1 MEILG
6 VFEVARLLTGLME
19 AEPRLRL
26 ICIRGELANAKAH
39 PSGHFYF
46 TLKDERAQLRG
57 VMFRSRFQRVA
68 FAPKDGDMVL
78 VTGQVAFYEPGG
90 QVQVYAEA
98 LDQIGLG
105 AQLLRLQEL
114 KAKLEGE
121 GLFRPER
128 KRPLPLLPRKVGIVT
143 SASGAALRDIIQVA
157 RRRHPAI
164 DLVIAPARVQG
175 LGAADE
181 VARQLQ
187 RIACQPGVDVVIVG
201 RGGGGQEDL
210 SAFNEE
216 SLVRA
221 VAASPVPV
229 VSAVGHETDFTL
241 VDFVADHRA
250 PTPSAAA
257 EICVP
262 MYLELLARVRE
273 LHARAE
279 GGLRRDL
286 SERRRRVRSLAGRGP
301 LRRPLDIVQ
310 ARRDRLAQDLRLMH
324 HLGRTAAKTRRL
336 GLSSLWYRLQAL
348 DPQSPLRRGYALVV
362 RDGAAIAG
370 VSSLKAG
377 EDVTLRFHDGSA
389 EARIERVAQ
398 GETEDVV

>member
-26 ICIRGELANAKAH
+26 VCVRGELANCKAH

-46 TLKDERAQLRG
+46 SIKDERAQLRG
-57 VMFRSRFQRVA
+57 VMFRSRFRQVG
-68 FAPKDGDMVL
+68 FEPKDGDMIL
-78 VTGQVAFYEPGG
+78 VTGQVAFYEPAG
-90 QVQVYAEA
+90 QVQVYAEEMEQ
-98 LDQIGLG
+98 LGLG
-105 AQLLRLQEL
+105 AQLLKLQEL
-114 KAKLEGE
+114 KSRLEAE

-128 KRPLPLLPRKVGIVT
+128 KRPLPLVPRRVGIVT
-143 SASGAALRDIIQVA
+143 SASGAALRDIIQIA

-175 LGAADE
+175 QGAADE
-181 VARQLQ
+181 IVRQLQ
-187 RIACQPGVDVVIVG
+187 RIARAPGVDVVIVG

-241 VDFVADHRA
+241 VDFAADQRA

-257 EICVP
+257 ELCVP
-262 MYLELLARVRE
+262 NYLELLARVLE
-273 LHARAE
+273 LRTRLE
-279 GGLRRDL
+279 GGARRDL
-286 SERRRRVRSLAGRGP
+286 FERRRHVAALVGRPP
-301 LRRPLDIVQ
+301 LRRPMDIVQ
-310 ARRDRLAQDLRLMH
+310 ARRDRLTQELRLLQ
-324 HLGRTAAKTRRL
+324 HLGRGAGTQRRAA
-336 GLSSLWYRLQAL
+336 LSNLFYRLQAL
-348 DPQSPLRRGYALVV
+348 DPQGPLQRGYALVLKE
-362 RDGAAIAG
+362 GAPVSKVGALHAG
-370 VSSLKAG
+370 D
-377 EDVTLRFHDGSA
+377 EVTLRFQDGKAYS
-389 EARIERVAQ
+389 RIERVAQ